1 MDTSIFSST
10 DPELTIVSGLFL
22 LIIGL
27 VSGAVG
33 GAIGGII
40 VGGKALGNELAALMG
55 AFFGP
60 VATAPG
66 VLIGL
71 IVLALLL

>member
-1 MDTSIFSST
+1 MDTSFFSSGNT
-10 DPELTIVSGLFL
+10 ELTIVSGLLFL
-22 LIIGL
+22 LIGL

-60 VATAPG
+60 VASAPG

-71 IVLALLL
+71 IVFALIL